1 MDGRKLWVTHGDL
14 FDGVITHMKWLAHF
28 GDFLYRSLLKLNNFF
43 SWIRTKLGLS
53 YWSVSQYLKHK
64 VKNAV
69 SFISDYENALI
80 NEARRK
86 GYDGVVCGHIHK
98 AEIRVIDGLL
108 YCNDGDWVESLS
120 ALVETHTGE
129 LQLIHWPYKDSS
141 LSRTLPPPFKVY
153 KEENDYSQE
162 INASKKNS
170 KVKENK
176 VTEEIGI

>member
-1 MDGRKLWVTHGDL
+1 M
-14 FDGVITHMKWLAHF
+14 
-28 GDFLYRSLLKLNNFF
+28 
-43 SWIRTKLGLS
+43 S

-80 NEARRK
+80 NEAKRQ

-120 ALVETHTGE
+120 ALVETHSGE

-141 LSRTLPPPFKVY
+141 LSKTLPPPFKIHKQLDPTEMIQRKKTGQSISSKQKVA
-153 KEENDYSQE
+153 EDVE
-162 INASKKNS
+162 I
-170 KVKENK
+170 
-176 VTEEIGI
+176 